1 MVKRV
6 ESIVEQALGLTESD
20 RAVVIR
26 RLIESL
32 DGVPASLDEGNRGDA
47 EAFDDGFFRD
57 PAIKQAWD
65 DEIRRRIEKM
75 ERGEMK
81 FTPGQEV
88 VARIR
93 EKLHRSRDD
102 TD

>member
-6 ESIVEQALGLTESD
+6 ESIVEQALSLTESD

-32 DGVPASLDEGNRGDA
+32 DGVPDRLEEGSRGDA
-47 EAFDDGFFRD
+47 EVFDDGFFRD

-75 ERGEMK
+75 ERGEAKMI
-81 FTPGQEV
+81 PGDEV
-88 VARIR
+88 RRKIR
-93 EKLHRSRDD
+93 KMMDERLGR
-102 TD
+102 